1 MAIEVGNVLEG
12 RVTGVKPFG
21 AFVALPEGKS
31 GMVHISEVS
40 NEYVQD
46 INTVLHDGDA
56 VKVQVINI
64 APDGKIAL
72 SIKRLLS
79 PAPRQPRSDRGP
91 RPGGPRQN
99 SPREGGHFGN
109 SRGGGRPP
117 REGGRGPARDA
128 APRVWQPK
136 APAKSDNLSFEDMMS
151 RFKSQSE
158 EKMADL
164 DHETNNR
171 RGGGYAPRS
180 LRGRLAIERTWP
192 APAGRACFLVV
203 RQRPRTRKEPECLQN
218 LN

>member
-1 MAIEVGNVLEG
+1 MAIEVGNVFEG

-21 AFVALPEGKS
+21 AFVALPEGRV

-40 NEYVQD
+40 NEFVQD

-72 SIKRLLS
+72 SIKRLLPPGS
-79 PAPRQPRSDRGP
+79 ASAPGRTRPRRPP
-91 RPGGPRQN
+91 RPGGFRNGQ
-99 SPREGGHFGN
+99 EGGR
-109 SRGGGRPP
+109 SGGRGAGRAP
-117 REGGRGPARDA
+117 REGGRGPAREA

-136 APAKSDNLSFEDMMS
+136 APARSDNLSFEDMMS

-180 LRGRLAIERTWP
+180 RRGR
-192 APAGRACFLVV
+192 
-203 RQRPRTRKEPECLQN
+203 
-218 LN
+218 

>member
-1 MAIEVGNVLEG
+1 MAIEVGNVFEG

-21 AFVALPEGKS
+21 AFVALPEGRV

-40 NEYVQD
+40 NEFVQD
-46 INTVLHDGDA
+46 IAAVLHDGDT
-56 VKVQVINI
+56 VKVQVINV

-72 SIKRLLS
+72 SIKRLLP
-79 PAPRQPRSDRGP
+79 PAPRQPREGRGP
-91 RPGGPRQN
+91 RPGAPRDGGR
-99 SPREGGHFGN
+99 SGAPRGA
-109 SRGGGRPP
+109 GRPP
-117 REGGRGPARDA
+117 RQPRDA

-136 APAKSDNLSFEDMMS
+136 APARSDNLSFEDMMS

-180 LRGRLAIERTWP
+180 RRGR
-192 APAGRACFLVV
+192 
-203 RQRPRTRKEPECLQN
+203 
-218 LN
+218 

>member
-72 SIKRLLS
+72 SIKRLLP
-79 PAPRQPRSDRGP
+79 PAPRA
-91 RPGGPRQN
+91 
-99 SPREGGHFGN
+99 PREG
-109 SRGGGRPP
+109 
-117 REGGRGPARDA
+117 RGPPPTTTARGKAASAATVRADVPRADA
-128 APRVWQPK
+128 AR
-136 APAKSDNLSFEDMMS
+136 
-151 RFKSQSE
+151 
-158 EKMADL
+158 
-164 DHETNNR
+164 HGT
-171 RGGGYAPRS
+171 
-180 LRGRLAIERTWP
+180 
-192 APAGRACFLVV
+192 
-203 RQRPRTRKEPECLQN
+203 QRPASGSPRPRPRATT
-218 LN
+218 

>member
-1 MAIEVGNVLEG
+1 MAIEVGNVFEG

-21 AFVALPEGKS
+21 AFVALPEGRV

-40 NEYVQD
+40 NEFVQD

-72 SIKRLLS
+72 SIKRLLP
-79 PAPRQPRSDRGP
+79 PAPRQPREGLPAGP
-91 RPGGPRQN
+91 RPGGFRNGQ
-99 SPREGGHFGN
+99 EGGRSGGA
-109 SRGGGRPP
+109 RGAGRAP
-117 REGGRGPARDA
+117 REGGRGPAREA

-136 APAKSDNLSFEDMMS
+136 APARSDNLSFEDMMS

-180 LRGRLAIERTWP
+180 RRGR
-192 APAGRACFLVV
+192 
-203 RQRPRTRKEPECLQN
+203 
-218 LN
+218 

>member
-1 MAIEVGNVLEG
+1 MAIEVGNVFEG

-21 AFVALPEGKS
+21 AFVALPEGRV

-40 NEYVQD
+40 NEFVQD
-46 INTVLHDGDA
+46 IAAVLHDGDT
-56 VKVQVINI
+56 VKVQVINV

-72 SIKRLLS
+72 SIKRLL
-79 PAPRQPRSDRGP
+79 PPPPRQPREGRGP
-91 RPGGPRQN
+91 RPGA
-99 SPREGGHFGN
+99 PREGGHGGP
-109 SRGGGRPP
+109 RGAGRPP
-117 REGGRGPARDA
+117 RQPRDA

-136 APAKSDNLSFEDMMS
+136 APVRSDNLSFEDMMS

-180 LRGRLAIERTWP
+180 RRGR
-192 APAGRACFLVV
+192 
-203 RQRPRTRKEPECLQN
+203 
-218 LN
+218 

>member
-1 MAIEVGNVLEG
+1 MAIEVGNIFEG

-21 AFVALPEGKS
+21 AFVALPEGRV

-46 INTVLHDGDA
+46 IAAVLHDGDT
-56 VKVQVINI
+56 VKVQVINV

-72 SIKRLLS
+72 SIKRLLP
-79 PAPRQPRSDRGP
+79 PAPRFRRNGQ
-91 RPGGPRQN
+91 
-99 SPREGGHFGN
+99 
-109 SRGGGRPP
+109 GGRPQ
-117 REGGRGPARDA
+117 GGRGPARDA

-136 APAKSDNLSFEDMMS
+136 APAKSDNLSFEDRMS

-171 RGGGYAPRS
+171 RGGGYAPRGR
-180 LRGRLAIERTWP
+180 RGSR
-192 APAGRACFLVV
+192 
-203 RQRPRTRKEPECLQN
+203 
-218 LN
+218 

>member
-1 MAIEVGNVLEG
+1 LAIEVGNIFEG

-21 AFVALPEGKS
+21 AFVALPEGRV

-46 INTVLHDGDA
+46 IAAVLHDGDT
-56 VKVQVINI
+56 VKVQVINV

-72 SIKRLLS
+72 SIKRLLP
-79 PAPRQPRSDRGP
+79 PAPRA
-91 RPGGPRQN
+91 
-99 SPREGGHFGN
+99 PREGRFRRNGQ
-109 SRGGGRPP
+109 GGRPQ
-117 REGGRGPARDA
+117 GGRGPARDA

-171 RGGGYAPRS
+171 RGGGYAPRGR
-180 LRGRLAIERTWP
+180 RGSR
-192 APAGRACFLVV
+192 
-203 RQRPRTRKEPECLQN
+203 
-218 LN
+218 

>member
-1 MAIEVGNVLEG
+1 MAIEVGNVFEG

-21 AFVALPEGKS
+21 AFVALPEGRV

-40 NEYVQD
+40 NEFVQD
-46 INTVLHDGDA
+46 IAAVLHDGDI

-72 SIKRLLS
+72 SIKRLLPPPPR
-79 PAPRQPRSDRGP
+79 PAREGRGPAGGPRSGGP
-91 RPGGPRQN
+91 RPGGPR
-99 SPREGGHFGN
+99 EGGHFGAG
-109 SRGGGRPP
+109 RGGAGRPS
-117 REGGRGPARDA
+117 REGGRGPARDS

-136 APAKSDNLSFEDMMS
+136 APVRSDNMSFEDMMS

-171 RGGGYAPRS
+171 RGGGYAPRG
-180 LRGRLAIERTWP
+180 RG
-192 APAGRACFLVV
+192 GR
-203 RQRPRTRKEPECLQN
+203 R
-218 LN
+218 

>member
-21 AFVALPEGKS
+21 AFVALPEGRT

-46 INTVLHDGDA
+46 IAAVLHGGDT
-56 VKVQVINI
+56 VKVQVIHV

-72 SIKRLLS
+72 SIKRLLP
-79 PAPRQPRSDRGP
+79 PAPRAP
-91 RPGGPRQN
+91 
-99 SPREGGHFGN
+99 
-109 SRGGGRPP
+109 RPP
-117 REGGRGPARDA
+117 REGGFGHGPHGNGPHPGGPREGGRFGGPRPGGNGPREGGRRGPARDA

-171 RGGGYAPRS
+171 RGGGYAPRG
-180 LRGRLAIERTWP
+180 RG
-192 APAGRACFLVV
+192 GR
-203 RQRPRTRKEPECLQN
+203 R
-218 LN
+218 